1 MKTLFGLVLALCALV
16 PATASAG
23 FVDCDIL
30 GGQPVSCQ
38 NGFEGVAVVDDRGT
52 LRECTFKD
60 GRAVSCGKAFDGRA
74 LVRHEGIYQMCEV
87 AEGAVYRCVAWAQG
101 RAPQWQAEDGQEE
114 PDLAAQVKVAAKAK
128 APAARQATA
137 AKAKSPKAPTTRT
150 AATAAKP
157 KDNPS

>member
-1 MKTLFGLVLALCALV
+1 MKKLLGLALALSALV

-60 GRAVSCGKAFDGRA
+60 GHAVSCGKAFDGRA
-74 LVRHEGIYQMCEV
+74 LVRHQGIYQMCEV
-87 AEGAVYRCVAWAQG
+87 AEGAVYRCVEWAQG

-114 PDLAAQVKVAAKAK
+114 PDLAAQVKVAAKA
-128 APAARQATA
+128 PAAKRAAA
-137 AKAKSPKAPTTRT
+137 AKAKGPKAPATRT